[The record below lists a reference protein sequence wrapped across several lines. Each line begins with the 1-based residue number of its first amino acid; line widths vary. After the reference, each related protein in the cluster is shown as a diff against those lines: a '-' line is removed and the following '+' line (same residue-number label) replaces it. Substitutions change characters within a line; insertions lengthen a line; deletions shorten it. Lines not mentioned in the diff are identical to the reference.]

1 MISDG
6 DWNYDETVI
15 KNLGQKY
22 LKSYS
27 DFTDALNNDIGE
39 EVIYETSA
47 LWDFTLKPA
56 FIQVAPYESID
67 LVDLVKTENR
77 GLNKVILVLSS
88 LCEEV
93 YHLKSQLFESFIPP
107 ILMYGE
113 RSDCDN
119 LAKGEAQLMIGRMLP
134 LLQEIRCFITRSQE
148 VAKQIIHQLDI
159 LYGHENVAQSIV
171 TKDVHFISVFEA
183 LGALFTMQVVLDEV
197 IENSNLLSEHWSLYR
212 SILRSVHK
220 SDQFNFEEKKL
231 HSFER
236 LLTALEV
243 ELFDGHIFQNCIK
256 QKLNQLSNGFQ
267 NELSH
272 AISNLLLSYEAA
284 SVASKD
290 REIQLTLL
298 IPVTLFIF
306 HCTIFHVQDRKTFR
320 QIWDMHKRIPFIQ
333 LAGPVLLPL
342 ASFLKRSL
350 PFSNKL
356 IDKKMEAAV
365 VTARQVFLQ
374 NITLTLIKD
383 VDSYK
388 NQVYAWCSDVVD
400 SSSMDG
406 TVQTGLENICNK
418 LINGLVIAR
427 NISSL
432 VMMVMNMHYT
442 LAKPITKNS
451 VLCCI
456 ELVQLIKT
464 IESVY
469 HEMEEM
475 FAMTSSHLVQQ
486 FSLKIL
492 NSIEMLKKKLTQDR
506 RYSDSSLDIIAA
518 YNLFS
523 NCING
528 CASNPR
534 KIICKLALEVARQGK
549 SLTSEDNVMFVNIL
563 KRIEVVTE
571 YRIKVKVACDTSF
584 LYWHRSIAPVFFSHV
599 FNNPTLAP
607 SLQYFFA
614 GLSDCSKPLL
624 LMRHLCS
631 DTDNL
636 SMLKNEIKEHF
647 EKEVVA
653 PLCNEIETDLRLST
667 HAHLQLDDRNPLKFG
682 MKNISALLA
691 TKPIRFFDGYID
703 VKNQVTHYLDST
715 FYNLTTVALHD
726 WQSYAIM
733 GNLAHQKYGLKMI
746 EAHLPS
752 QTIEQG
758 IDVLEIM
765 RNIHVFVSRYSYNL
779 NNQIFI
785 EQSSNNK
792 HLNTINIRHI
802 ANSIRTHGTG
812 IMNTTVNFTF
822 QYLRKKFYVFSQF
835 LYDDHIYS
843 RLVKDARFFKEHKE
857 ELDQCY
863 PYEKADKFNRGIRK
877 LGLTPDGLSFL
888 DQFRILITHI
898 GNAMGYIRMIR
909 SGGIHACANAMRFV
923 PDLDGILNLEDLTKE
938 EELPTDTCQAGAILD
953 SVLDN
958 LTKNFADGTAYFK
971 MLVDVF
977 SKSLRGSK
985 NQHLK
990 NFFIIIPPLTLN
1002 FVEQMMNGKE
1012 KINKKNKIGATFT
1025 DDGFSMGI
1033 AYILKLLDQYS
1044 AFDSLHWFQS
1054 VNNKFNS
1061 EEKAVKE
1068 SRKQAA
1074 SDVKLNQTNTL
1085 TMKRLD
1091 QYRQEFEL
1099 LYYSLSSARIFFR
1112 TDLEDI
1118 PLNSDKI
1125 PVEPSELPD
1134 AESNKT

>member
-27 DFTDALNNDIGE
+27 DFTDDLDNTIGD
-39 EVIYETSA
+39 EVTYEINS
-47 LWDFTLKPA
+47 LWDFSLRPA
-56 FIQVAPYESID
+56 FLQAAPFECSD

-93 YHLKSQLFESFIPP
+93 TFLQSQLFENFIPP

-134 LLQEIRCFITRSQE
+134 LLQEIKCFITRSQE
-148 VAKQIIHQLDI
+148 VGKNIINQLDI
-159 LYGHENVAQSIV
+159 LYGQQNAAQSIV
-171 TKDVHFISVFEA
+171 TKDVHFLSVFEA
-183 LGALFTMQVVLDEV
+183 LGTLFTMQVVLDEV

-220 SDQFNFEEKKL
+220 SEQFNFEEKKL
-231 HSFER
+231 FSFER
-236 LLTALEV
+236 LLTTLEV

-256 QKLNQLSNGFQ
+256 QKLHQLSNGFQ
-267 NELSH
+267 NELSY
-272 AISNLLLSYEAA
+272 AISNLLLTYDAA

-290 REIQLTLL
+290 REIQLALL
-298 IPVTLFIF
+298 VPVTLFIF
-306 HCTIFHVQDRKTFR
+306 HSTLFHVQDRKTFR
-320 QIWDMHKRIPFIQ
+320 QIWDLHKRIPFIQ
-333 LAGPVLLPL
+333 IAGPVLLPL

-350 PFSNKL
+350 PLSNKF

-365 VTARQVFLQ
+365 VTSRQLFLQ
-374 NITLTLIKD
+374 NITQTLKD
-383 VDSYK
+383 VDTYK
-388 NQVYAWCSDVVD
+388 NQVSAWCSDVVD
-400 SSSMDG
+400 SSSVDG
-406 TVQTGLENICNK
+406 SVQTGLEKICNK
-418 LINGLVIAR
+418 LINGLIIAK

-432 VMMVMNMHYT
+432 VMMIMNMHYT

-451 VLCCI
+451 VLCCL
-456 ELVQLIKT
+456 ELIQLLKT
-464 IESVY
+464 IESVF
-469 HEMEEM
+469 HDKEKM
-475 FAMTSSHLVQQ
+475 FATTSSHLIQQ

-492 NSIEMLKKKLTQDR
+492 TSIEILKKKLTQDR
-506 RYSDSSLDIIAA
+506 RYTDSNLDIIAA
-518 YNLFS
+518 YNLIA
-523 NCING
+523 NCMNG
-528 CASNPR
+528 CASKPR
-534 KIICKLALEVARQGK
+534 KIICTLALEVARQSK
-549 SLTSEDNVMFVNIL
+549 VLSSEDNMMFVNIFR
-563 KRIEVVTE
+563 RIEVVTE
-571 YRIKVKVACDTSF
+571 YQIKVKDACDTSF
-584 LYWHRSIAPVFFSHV
+584 LYWHRSIAPVYFSHV
-599 FNNPTLAP
+599 FNNPILAP
-607 SLQYFFA
+607 NLHYFFA
-614 GLSDCSKPLL
+614 GLADCKKPLV
-624 LMRHLCS
+624 LMKHLSS
-631 DTDNL
+631 DTDSL
-636 SMLKNEIKEHF
+636 SVLKNEIKENF
-647 EKEVVA
+647 EKQILA

-682 MKNISALLA
+682 MKSISALLA
-691 TKPIRFFDGYID
+691 VKPIRFFDCYID
-703 VKNQVTHYLDST
+703 IKKHVTHYLDLT

-835 LYDDHIYS
+835 LYDDHIFS
-843 RLVKDARFFKEHKE
+843 RLVKDARYFKEHKE
-857 ELDQCY
+857 ELEQCY

-938 EELPTDTCQAGAILD
+938 EGLPTDTSQAGAILD

-990 NFFIIIPPLTLN
+990 NFYIIIPPLTLN

-1054 VNNKFNS
+1054 VNNKFNC

-1068 SRKQAA
+1068 SRKHAVT
-1074 SDVKLNQTNTL
+1074 DVKLNQTNTL

-1112 TDLEDI
+1112 TDLEDV
-1118 PLNSDKI
+1118 PLDIDTIS
-1125 PVEPSELPD
+1125 VEPSVIPETD
-1134 AESNKT
+1134 ASKT